1 MQGAGSAGG
10 LRCRGPAVQGVGS
23 LCDLEVGWHQTA
35 GPVEA
40 GLRTSLSLALS
51 FPFFRWQASTLPLGL
66 QTGLPSSLSS
76 TSLSFSGDFAPHG
89 VWQCLE
95 TSLIV
100 MTGACHWQ
108 LVIENSNIEAYLG
121 KLSRRGRRLPKGNLS
136 SLFQYVSRPLRG
148 M

>member
-1 MQGAGSAGG
+1 MGRFVGVRSAHRKEVPVQGAGGAGG
-10 LRCRGPAVQGVGS
+10 LRCRGPAVQGVGG

-51 FPFFRWQASTLPLGL
+51 SPFLRWQGSPLPLGL

-76 TSLSFSGDFAPHG
+76 TSLSFSGDFAPRG

-108 LVIENSNIEAYLG
+108 LVIE
-121 KLSRRGRRLPKGNLS
+121 KLQYRSLS
-136 SLFQYVSRPLRG
+136 WKIK
-148 M
+148 